1 MRHLGLDWLGYSDTE
16 LFKKNHTQERNI
28 MKLFNKCSVKDLS
41 LAIIAIFCIYSIA
54 EQEIGYVSLGYIGN
68 SLIESRHFTLKN
80 CRENSRVV
88 VHNLVDDQP
97 NKRWEEFRPE
107 INTNDDYDS
116 SPREDGQPNYGQ
128 YRSRAMAAASA
139 GDKERAKA
147 ILLEAKA
154 LGLKPKPKEYNL
166 EYDALKQNGRSKLFC
181 IPK

>member
-1 MRHLGLDWLGYSDTE
+1 
-16 LFKKNHTQERNI
+16 

-128 YRSRAMAAASA
+128 YYS
-139 GDKERAKA
+139 RAKA
-147 ILLEAKA
+147 AFAEGDKDRAGALLDEAKA
-154 LGLKPKPKEYNL
+154 LGLKPRPKEYNL
-166 EYDALKQNGRSKLFC
+166 EYDALKHYGRGKLFC

>member
-1 MRHLGLDWLGYSDTE
+1 
-16 LFKKNHTQERNI
+16 
-28 MKLFNKCSVKDLS
+28 MKLFNKCSVKGLS

-116 SPREDGQPNYGQ
+116 SPREDGQPNFGQ
-128 YRSRAMAAASA
+128 YRSRALAAVKE
-139 GDKERAKA
+139 GEKERAKA